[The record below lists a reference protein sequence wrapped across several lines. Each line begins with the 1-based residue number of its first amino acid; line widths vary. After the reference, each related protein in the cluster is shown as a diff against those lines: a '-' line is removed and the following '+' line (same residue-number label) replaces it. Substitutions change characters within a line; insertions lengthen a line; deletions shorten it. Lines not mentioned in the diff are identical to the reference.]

1 MPKTLSA
8 VVLRHL
14 SGSKNGHVDELAG
27 DSILI
32 GRGAHNDIALDPF
45 LDPTVSANHAEIRFE
60 RDGFVLYDMGS
71 LNGTFL
77 NGHAVKRATIQ
88 AGDEIGLGRKGP
100 RIAFLTRDEVEP
112 ERVPSRPRA
121 APPVLDRTST
131 EDVSAIASALPV
143 KPATTQRYLIAVI
156 ALLVVT
162 IVVLL
167 AKTLGR

>member
-1 MPKTLSA
+1 MPNTLSA

-14 SGSKNGHVDELAG
+14 SGSKSGHTDELAG

-77 NGHAVKRATIQ
+77 NGHSVKRAPIQ

-100 RIAFLTRDEVEP
+100 RIAFLTREEVEP
-112 ERVPSRPRA
+112 ERMPSRPRA

-131 EDVSAIASALPV
+131 ENVGELSSAIPVRSAV
-143 KPATTQRYLIAVI
+143 TQRVLIAVI

-162 IVVLL
+162 IIVLL
-167 AKTLGR
+167 AKSLGR